1 MSDRQRRYRERLKAG
16 RRVHPVEASDVD
28 VEILQ
33 ITGCVAYRLLQSAG
47 YSLDEVIE
55 LTAWMTRNASLFEI
69 LLHCFA
75 EANRIRNEVS
85 AEHDRASEAG
95 LRAQLRAQ
103 GCI

>member
-33 ITGCVAYRLLQSAG
+33 SAG

-55 LTAWMTRNASLFEI
+55 LTAWMTRNASLFAI

-75 EANRIRNEVS
+75 EANRIRNEVK
-85 AEHDRASEAG
+85 
-95 LRAQLRAQ
+95 
-103 GCI
+103 C